1 MAGKREFRDE
11 IVSVIGGSGFIGR
24 HVVAALAS
32 AGWRVRV
39 ICRRPDLAQFLQPL
53 GAPGQIAF
61 AQGNVREADSIRRAA
76 EGSVA
81 VLNLVGIL
89 AERGK
94 QTFEAVHVQ
103 GAAAA
108 ARAARETGAR
118 TFIHVSAI
126 GADPS
131 SPSAYGRTKA
141 KGEQE
146 VRRIFPDAVI
156 LRPSIVVGPEDSF
169 FNRFAA
175 MARISPVLPLVGG
188 NTRFQPVYVGDI
200 AKAVVRLVETGAH
213 RGKIFELGG
222 PEIFTFRELMQFML
236 RVIHRRRLLL
246 PIPFWAARIMAWP
259 AQFLPGAPI
268 TPDQVRMLE
277 RDNIVSKAA
286 EGDGRTFA
294 GLGIEPEGIEAV
306 VPPYLLRYAPAG
318 QFVIVREAIAEMLR
332 PAGR

>member
-24 HVVAALAS
+24 HVVAALAA

-61 AQGNVREADSIRRAA
+61 AQGNVRDAASVRRAA

-89 AERGK
+89 AEHGK
-94 QTFEAVHVQ
+94 QTFEAVHVK

-108 ARAARETGAR
+108 AQAAQEARAR

-146 VRRIFPDAVI
+146 VRRIFPKAAI
-156 LRPSIVVGPEDSF
+156 LRPSIVVGPEDEF

-175 MARISPVLPLVGG
+175 MARLSPVLPLIGG

-200 AKAVVRLVETGAH
+200 ARAVVRLVETGAH
-213 RGKIFELGG
+213 QGRIFELGG
-222 PEIFTFRELMQFML
+222 PEIFTFRELMRFML
-236 RVIHRRRLLL
+236 RVIRRRRLLL
-246 PIPFWAARIMAWP
+246 PIPFPVARAMAWP

-277 RDNIVSKAA
+277 RDNVVSKAA
-286 EGDGRTFA
+286 LGDGRTFA
-294 GLGIEPEGIEAV
+294 GLDIEPEGIEAV
-306 VPPYLLRYAPAG
+306 TPPYLSRYAPAG
-318 QFVIVREAIAEMLR
+318 QFVVVREAIEEMTR
-332 PAGR
+332 TETR